1 MEGVNESTEL
11 WRHPNAR
18 ICLWHCYKALM
29 IKHCLHSILNAS
41 LCVFQMT
48 FDNKF
53 YDFSGSQGC
62 SYLLMSDFLHNRF
75 SVVANYGE
83 DTKRTSI
90 TVITDNKRV
99 DIETKPSEDG
109 ETIKVLGD
117 PFL

>member
-1 MEGVNESTEL
+1 MAAPQCKNL
-11 WRHPNAR
+11 FMA
-18 ICLWHCYKALM
+18 LYKALM
-29 IKHCLHSILNAS
+29 MKHCLHSILNAS

-83 DTKRTSI
+83 DTKRTSL

-109 ETIKVLGD
+109 ESIKVLGD
-117 PFL
+117 PFLQ